1 MIHRSPPALQ
11 AVSAALPALL
21 LIGLGS
27 PAWADT
33 EVEAHLSTREL
44 QAIQPLELTLTAVA
58 TDGPAASPDLSVLEA
73 DFQVLDRRI
82 ERRVSVTNGE
92 RREEVRLYLML
103 LPRRAGDLELPGIP
117 FGTVQTKPL
126 QLSVKSGAYF
136 RAFGSALPDHLN
148 DRPQDWGQGTKG
160 YMTRV
165 GDRFARFT
173 ISSAIQNA
181 GQYALGHD
189 PRYVR
194 CKCDG
199 FWPRFGHA
207 TALSFMTYDRNGKK
221 VFNVMNFAGAFGSEY
236 IAGQWTP
243 GTNPTVAGYQ
253 GAVQQIG
260 AGWIFNVLREFGPE
274 MKRAFTRKK

>member
-1 MIHRSPPALQ
+1 MFHTL
-11 AVSAALPALL
+11 
-21 LIGLGS
+21 
-27 PAWADT
+27 
-33 EVEAHLSTREL
+33 
-44 QAIQPLELTLTAVA
+44 LTAIVLCGLATAQDAEVPTPPDSNPDANTASRVA
-58 TDGPAASPDLSVLEA
+58 KGKEYDPAAVK
-73 DFQVLDRRI
+73 FI
-82 ERRVSVTNGE
+82 IG
-92 RREEVRLYLML
+92 
-103 LPRRAGDLELPGIP
+103 GIVP
-117 FGTVQTKPL
+117 KDQTYTPL
-126 QLSVKSGAYF
+126 TGQQRWQLFVNENFSVKSGAYF

-148 DRPQDWGQGTKG
+148 NRPQDWGQGTKG

-173 ISSAIQNA
+173 MSSAIQNV

-207 TALSFMTYDRNGKK
+207 TVLSFMTYDRNGKK